1 MSLTVKNLIDKY
13 SKITEAAEI
22 TENETVS
29 FKVQGRSAQLTEEE
43 ERVLAALNMGI
54 VTEKVLRDR
63 RFARKSI

>member
-22 TENETVS
+22 TENSSVS
-29 FKVQGRSAQLTEEE
+29 FRAEGRAAQLNEEE
-43 ERVLAALNMGI
+43 KRVLAALNMGI

-63 RFARKSI
+63 RFSRKSI

>member
-22 TENETVS
+22 TENASVS
-29 FKVQGRSAQLTEEE
+29 FRAEGRSIHLTEEE
-43 ERVLAALNMGI
+43 KRVLAALNMGI

-63 RFARKSI
+63 RFSRKSI

>member
-13 SKITEAAEI
+13 SKITEATEI

-29 FKVQGRSAQLTEEE
+29 FKAQGRNAQLTEEE
-43 ERVLAALNMGI
+43 ERVLAALNMGV